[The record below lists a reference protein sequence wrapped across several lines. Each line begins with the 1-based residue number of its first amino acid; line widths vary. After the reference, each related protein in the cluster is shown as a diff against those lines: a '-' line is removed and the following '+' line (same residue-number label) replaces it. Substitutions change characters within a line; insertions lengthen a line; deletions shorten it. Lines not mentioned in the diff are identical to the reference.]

1 MINDRI
7 AKLRSVMKERGIY
20 AYIIPSADY
29 HQSEYVGEFFK
40 GRQFISGFTGSAGTV
55 VITEE
60 KAILWTDG
68 RYFLQAEKELDGTCV
83 ELYKMGQEN
92 VPTTFEYIEKEV
104 PAGSKIGFDG
114 RAISAGMGKDLEDT
128 LAKKDI
134 TISYEGDLLDEVWED
149 RPALSDAKAFLLDVK
164 YSGEDFTSKIARVRK
179 AMSDKGATTHI
190 LTSLDDIAW
199 LFNIRG
205 GDVKYNPV
213 VLSYAVIT
221 LDKVILFVDENKL
234 NDEIKAS
241 FGEEV
246 VEIKEYFQI
255 DEFVKTINKEEV
267 VLVDN
272 NKINYTILKNI
283 PEGVKIL
290 NSMNPSTV
298 FKAQKNPVEIA
309 NTKQAHIRD
318 GVAVTKFMYWLKNN
332 IGKIE
337 ITEISAAEKM
347 TELRREQGD
356 FIEPSFASIAGY
368 AANGAIVHYSATEE
382 SNTTLEPKG
391 LFLLDSGGQYFDGT
405 TDITRTYALGP
416 ITEEEKSNFTSV
428 ARAMIRL
435 SQAKFLYGVNGY
447 YLDILARGIMWE
459 QELNYNHG
467 TGHGIG
473 HVLNVHEAPNG
484 IRCDNR
490 NLATLEEGMITTNEP
505 GFYKAGSHGIRIEN
519 EMLCKKGVKN
529 EYGQFMEFEPITIAP
544 IDLDA
549 IDVNLMKDD
558 EKAYLNEYH
567 KMVFDTVSPFLS
579 EEEVEWLRGYTR
591 AI

>member
-1 MINDRI
+1 
-7 AKLRSVMKERGIY
+7 
-20 AYIIPSADY
+20 
-29 HQSEYVGEFFK
+29 
-40 GRQFISGFTGSAGTV
+40 
-55 VITEE
+55 
-60 KAILWTDG
+60 
-68 RYFLQAEKELDGTCV
+68 
-83 ELYKMGQEN
+83 
-92 VPTTFEYIEKEV
+92 
-104 PAGSKIGFDG
+104 
-114 RAISAGMGKDLEDT
+114 
-128 LAKKDI
+128 
-134 TISYEGDLLDEVWED
+134 
-149 RPALSDAKAFLLDVK
+149 
-164 YSGEDFTSKIARVRK
+164 
-179 AMSDKGATTHI
+179 
-190 LTSLDDIAW
+190 
-199 LFNIRG
+199 
-205 GDVKYNPV
+205 
-213 VLSYAVIT
+213 
-221 LDKVILFVDENKL
+221 
-234 NDEIKAS
+234 
-241 FGEEV
+241 
-246 VEIKEYFQI
+246 
-255 DEFVKTINKEEV
+255 
-267 VLVDN
+267 
-272 NKINYTILKNI
+272 
-283 PEGVKIL
+283 
-290 NSMNPSTV
+290 
-298 FKAQKNPVEIA
+298 
-309 NTKQAHIRD
+309 
-318 GVAVTKFMYWLKNN
+318 
-332 IGKIE
+332 
-337 ITEISAAEKM
+337 M

-484 IRCDNR
+484 IRCDNS